1 MSATVTVARGN
12 LYLSRT
18 VCECYFEGLD
28 AIVLQ
33 RRADDLLVLPVRHA
47 AAGGYVLKYR
57 NVRGD
62 RVVSA
67 ADFFRSHGLGDDSE
81 LHAPAQWDTSA
92 AALLVAG
99 VFRN

>member
-18 VCECYFEGLD
+18 VCESYFEGLD
-28 AIVLQ
+28 GIVLQ

-47 AAGGYVLKYR
+47 ASGGYVLKYR
-57 NVRGD
+57 NARGD

-67 ADFFRSHGLGDDSE
+67 ADFFRIHGLDDERE
-81 LHAPAQWDTSA
+81 LQAPARWDRSA
-92 AALLVAG
+92 AALLVPG